1 MKPLLDVLIILD
13 ALEKEGSFAA
23 ASAKLFK
30 TPSALSY
37 TVHRLESD
45 LNIQILDRSGHRAR
59 FTRTGQML
67 LEKGREVLHTVRELE
82 KQAIKLHEGWENELV
97 IGVDDTFPFSL
108 LAPLIE
114 SFYQHHSVTRLKFI
128 NGVLGGS
135 WDALTQGRADII
147 VGAMHEPPSSSDFS
161 VARLGELEQVF
172 AVAPHHPLAQEAEP
186 LSRSTIKRYRAI
198 VVGDS
203 SSLSSASA
211 TQLLDDQE
219 AITVFDFK
227 TKLEL
232 QISGLGCGYLPRY
245 LAQRFLESGALIEKK
260 VAAQILFEP
269 VWMGWNEQTAGLAS
283 AWWRDAILANSAIAG
298 VYTKDETNKSNS

>member
-23 ASAKLFK
+23 ASAKLYK

-67 LEKGREVLHTVRELE
+67 LEKGREVLHTVWELE

-135 WDALTQGRADII
+135 WDALIQGRADII

-161 VARLGELEQVF
+161 VARLGELEQIF
-172 AVAPHHPLAQEAEP
+172 AVAPHHPLAEEGEP

-203 SSLSSASA
+203 SPLAVATA

-245 LAQRFLESGALIEKK
+245 LAQRFLDSGALIEKK
-260 VAAQILFEP
+260 VAAQLLFEP

-298 VYTKDETNKSNS
+298 IYKKDDSEKSNI